1 MNKIYVGNMSYS
13 TADVG
18 LRDAFAQFGNIVEAT
33 IVKDKETGRPRGF
46 GFVTF
51 DTADAA
57 NAAVAGMNGRELD
70 GRTLRVN
77 LAQETKGGPR
87 TGGGAGRGGF
97 GGGRGGFGGGGG
109 NGGGRGGFGGDR
121 DGGFGG
127 GRGDS
132 RY

>member
-13 TADVG
+13 TTDVG

-77 LAQETKGGPR
+77 LAQDNKGGSR

-97 GGGRGGFGGGGG
+97 GGG
-109 NGGGRGGFGGDR
+109 GGRGGFGGGNRDR
-121 DGGFGG
+121 DGGGFA
-127 GRGDS
+127 GRGD